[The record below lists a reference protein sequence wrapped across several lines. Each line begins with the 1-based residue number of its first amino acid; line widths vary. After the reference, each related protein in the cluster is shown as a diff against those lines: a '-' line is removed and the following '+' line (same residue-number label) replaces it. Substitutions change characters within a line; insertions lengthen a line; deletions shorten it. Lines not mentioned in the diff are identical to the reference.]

1 MLNRLIVWSIRNR
14 LLVLLATSFLIAGG
28 IWAVRTTPVDAI
40 PDLSDVQVIIQTEWP
55 EQAPQ
60 IIEDQVTYPLTT
72 ALLAVPGAMTVRGI
86 SGFGISYVYVLFA
99 DGTDPY
105 WARSRVLEYLSQ
117 VREQLPSGVTPQL
130 GPDATGV
137 GWVYQYTLESDRH
150 DLAELRTLQDFFVR
164 FQLQSVPGVSE
175 VATVGGYV
183 QQYQVE
189 LNPQRLYGYGLSMQ
203 QVTSALRMANSDAGA
218 RVLELSGR
226 EYMVRGLGYLKSV
239 EDIENVVL
247 ATGMGGT
254 PVRVQDVGRVQ
265 LGPDI
270 RRGVA
275 DKNGTGDV
283 VTGIVVMRHGEN
295 ALAVIDAVKQR
306 IEQIRPGLP
315 EGVRI
320 VDAYDRAPLIREAI
334 RNLQLKLGEELLLV
348 TLITALFLLHLRS
361 SLVAAVTLPIAI
373 LMSFLVMRLIGVQA
387 NILSMG
393 GIAIAIGAMI
403 DAAVVMVENLHKHL
417 EREPEPPSPARRWQ
431 IVAEASKEVGPA
443 LFFSLL
449 VITVSFLPVF
459 ALEAQEGRL
468 FKPLA
473 FTKTFAMASA
483 AILAVTLVPVA
494 MGYFI
499 RGRIRAER
507 DNPVSRVLMRGY
519 RPALAWALRHRA
531 LTAGVAVLTIIV
543 TIIPLRLLGSEFM
556 PPVEEGTILFMPM
569 TLPGVSIQ
577 QAQQIMR
584 RQNAIIAGFP
594 EVESVVGKAGRASTA
609 TDPAPLDMFETVV
622 NLKPLSEWRAG
633 LTYDLLVSELDA
645 ATRMPGVTNLWTLP
659 IKNRIDMLSTGM
671 RTPVG
676 VKVFGA
682 NPDELQR
689 IGTRIEALLRDV
701 PGTRSAVAERSASG
715 YYLDVEVDR
724 AAAARFGL
732 NVMDVQ
738 DALMGALGGVVATQT
753 IEGRERYDVLVRYPR
768 DFRQSVT
775 AVSDLRIPVMGG
787 STQIPLGQVAAIR
800 LSQGPMVVKTENA
813 FPVSAVYVDV
823 EGRDIGGYVRD
834 AQRVLAE
841 RLTLPS
847 GYTVQWSG
855 QYEAMERVREKLK
868 LVLPVTLALIF
879 LLLFLHFRSAAQTLI
894 VMVTL
899 PFALIGG
906 IWLLWLLGYNTS
918 VAVWVGLIALAGVAV
933 ETGVVMLVYLDG
945 AFHRRALERGQAL
958 DGSDVYSAV
967 MEGAVDRLRPKMM
980 TVTSTIGGLLPL
992 MWASG
997 AGAAT
1002 MQRIA
1007 APMVGGLITS
1017 TALTLIVI
1025 PVVYAGW
1032 REWQIRR
1039 GTFPTVVQEGSTPV
1053 QEGTAPVQAAVSTR
1067 P

>member
-1 MLNRLIVWSIRNR
+1 MLNRLIEWSIRNR
-14 LLVLLATSFLIAGG
+14 VLVLLATAFVVGAGM
-28 IWAVRTTPVDAI
+28 WALRTTPVDAI
-40 PDLSDVQVIIQTEWP
+40 PDLSDVQVIIQTEWA

-72 ALLAVPGAMTVRGI
+72 ALLAVPGATTVRGI
-86 SGFGISYVYVLFA
+86 SGFGISYVYVLFD

-117 VREQLPSGVTPQL
+117 VRDQLPAGVTPQL

-164 FQLQSVPGVSE
+164 YQLQSVPGVSE

-189 LNPQRLYGYGLSMQ
+189 VDPQRLHGYGLSMQ
-203 QVTSALRMANSDAGA
+203 QVTGALRMANADAGA

-226 EYMVRGLGYLKSV
+226 EYMVRGLGYLRSI

-247 ATGMGGT
+247 DASMGGT
-254 PVRVQDVGRVQ
+254 PVRVQDIARVQ

-295 ALAVIDAVKQR
+295 ALTVIDAVKARLAQ
-306 IEQIRPGLP
+306 IEAGLP
-315 EGVRI
+315 EGVTV
-320 VDAYDRAPLIREAI
+320 VDAYDRAPLIRAAI
-334 RNLQLKLGEELLLV
+334 RHLQFKLGEELLLV
-348 TLITALFLLHLRS
+348 ALITALFLLHLRS

-373 LMSFLVMRLIGVQA
+373 LMAFLVMRLIGVQA
-387 NILSMG
+387 NIMSMG

-417 EREPEPPSPARRWQ
+417 EREGGTPTTERRWQ

-449 VITVSFLPVF
+449 IITVSFLPVF

-499 RGRIRAER
+499 RGRIRSER
-507 DNPVSRVLMRGY
+507 ENPVSRVLIRGY
-519 RPALAWALRHRA
+519 RPVLDLALRNRA
-531 LTAGVAVLTIIV
+531 VTVGSAVLLLLV
-543 TIIPLRLLGSEFM
+543 TIIPFRQLGSEFM

-577 QAQQIMR
+577 QAQDIMR
-584 RQNAIIAGFP
+584 RQNAIIAGFD
-594 EVESVVGKAGRASTA
+594 EVESVIGKAGRATTA

-622 NLKPLSEWRAG
+622 NLKPEKEWRKG
-633 LTYDLLVSELDA
+633 LTYDALVSELDR

-659 IKNRIDMLSTGM
+659 IKNRIDMLATGM

-676 VKVFGA
+676 VKVYG
-682 NPDELQR
+682 PDLDELQR
-689 IGTRIEALLRDV
+689 IGTEVEGLLRQV
-701 PGTRSAVAERSASG
+701 SGTRSAVAERGASG

-738 DALMGALGGVVATQT
+738 DALMGALGGSIATQT
-753 IEGRERYDVLVRYPR
+753 IEGRERYGVLVRYPR
-768 DFRQSVT
+768 DFRQSVA
-775 AVSDLRIPVMGG
+775 AVSDLRVPVMGG
-787 STQIPLGQVAAIR
+787 SAQVPLGQLATVR
-800 LSQGPMVVKTENA
+800 LTQGPMVVKTENA

-823 EGRDIGGYVRD
+823 EGRDIGGYVHD
-834 AQRVLAE
+834 AQQVLAQ
-841 RLTLPS
+841 RLTLPT
-847 GYTVQWSG
+847 GYTVEWSG
-855 QYEAMERVREKLK
+855 QFEAMQRVREKMR
-868 LVLPVTLALIF
+868 LVLPVTLGLIF
-879 LLLFLHFRSAAQTLI
+879 LLLFLHFRNATQTMI
-894 VMVTL
+894 VMTTL
-899 PFALIGG
+899 PFALVGG
-906 IWLLWLLGYNTS
+906 IWLLWLLDYNTS
-918 VAVWVGLIALAGVAV
+918 VAVWVGMIALAGVAA
-933 ETGVVMLVYLDG
+933 ETGIVMLVYLDG
-945 AFHRRALERGQAL
+945 AFHRRALERGTAL
-958 DGSDVYSAV
+958 DAADVYDSV

-980 TVTSTIGGLLPL
+980 TVLSTIGGLLPL

-1007 APMVGGLITS
+1007 APMVGGLVTS
-1017 TALTLIVI
+1017 TLLTLVVI
-1025 PVVYAGW
+1025 PVVYAAW
-1032 REWQIRR
+1032 REWQVRR
-1039 GTFPTVVQEGSTPV
+1039 GEFPVVVEEGAV
-1053 QEGTAPVQAAVSTR
+1053 QFAVAPAAQS
-1067 P
+1067 

>member
-1 MLNRLIVWSIRNR
+1 MLNRLIDWSIHNR
-14 LLVLLATSFLIAGG
+14 LLVLIATAFTVAAG

-40 PDLSDVQVIIQTEWP
+40 PDLSDVQVIIQTEWA

-72 ALLAVPGAMTVRGI
+72 ALLAVPGATTVRGI

-117 VREQLPSGVTPQL
+117 VREQLPAGVTPQL

-164 FQLQSVPGVSE
+164 YQLQSVPGVSE

-183 QQYQVE
+183 QQYQIEVD
-189 LNPQRLYGYGLSMQ
+189 PQRLHGFGLSMQ
-203 QVTSALRMANSDAGA
+203 QVTNAVRMANSDAGA

-226 EYMVRGLGYLKSV
+226 EYMVRGLGYLQSV
-239 EDIENVVL
+239 EDIESVVL
-247 ATGMGGT
+247 STGMGGT
-254 PVRVQDVGRVQ
+254 PVRVRDIARVQ

-295 ALAVIDAVKQR
+295 ALAVIDAVKDR
-306 IEQIRPGLP
+306 LEQIRSGLP
-315 EGVRI
+315 EGVTI
-320 VDAYDRAPLIREAI
+320 ISAYDRAPLIRRAI
-334 RNLQLKLGEELLLV
+334 HNLTFKLGEELLLV
-348 TLITALFLLHLRS
+348 ALITALFLLHLRS

-373 LMSFLVMRLIGVQA
+373 LMSFLVMRLIGVHA
-387 NILSMG
+387 NIMSMG

-403 DAAVVMVENLHKHL
+403 DAAVVMVENMHKHL
-417 EREPEPPSPARRWQ
+417 EREGAEPTSARRWE

-483 AILAVTLVPVA
+483 ALLAVTLVPVA

-499 RGRIRAER
+499 RGRIRSER
-507 DNPVSRVLMRGY
+507 DNPISRVMIRGY
-519 RPALAWALRHRA
+519 RPVLAWALRNRA
-531 LTAGVAVLTIIV
+531 LTAGVAVLALV
-543 TIIPLRLLGSEFM
+543 LTIIPFRQLGSEFM

-577 QAQQIMR
+577 QAQVIMR
-584 RQNAIIAGFP
+584 RQNAIIAGFA
-594 EVESVVGKAGRASTA
+594 EVESVIGKAGRATTA

-622 NLKPLSEWRAG
+622 NLRPEKEWRKG
-633 LTYDLLVSELDA
+633 LTYDGLVAELDK

-659 IKNRIDMLSTGM
+659 IKNRIDMLATGM

-676 VKVFGA
+676 VKVFG
-682 NPDELQR
+682 PDLDELQR
-689 IGTRIEALLRDV
+689 IGTEVEGLLRHV
-701 PGTRSAVAERSASG
+701 RGTRSAVAERSASG

-738 DALMGALGGVVATQT
+738 DALMGAVGGSIATQT

-768 DFRQSVT
+768 DFRQSVA
-775 AVSDLRIPVMGG
+775 AVSELRVPVMGG
-787 STQIPLGQVAAIR
+787 SAQIPLGQLATVR
-800 LSQGPMVVKTENA
+800 LTQGPMAVKTENA

-823 EGRDIGGYVRD
+823 EGRDIGGYVSD
-834 AQRVLAE
+834 AQRLLRE
-841 RLTLPS
+841 RLTLPT
-847 GYTVQWSG
+847 GYALEWSG
-855 QYEAMERVREKLK
+855 QFEAMERVREKMQ
-868 LVLPVTLALIF
+868 LVLPITLGLIF
-879 LLLFLHFRSAAQTLI
+879 LLLFLHFRNVTQTI
-894 VMVTL
+894 MVMGTL
-899 PFALIGG
+899 PFALVGG
-906 IWLLWLLGYNTS
+906 IWLLWLLDYNTS
-918 VAVWVGLIALAGVAV
+918 VAVWVGLIALAGVAS
-933 ETGVVMLVYLDG
+933 ETAVVMLVYLDG
-945 AFHRRALERGQAL
+945 AFHQRALERGPEL
-958 DGSDVYSAV
+958 DGSDIHAAV

-980 TVTSTIGGLLPL
+980 TVLSTIGGLLPL
-992 MWASG
+992 MWATG

-1002 MQRIA
+1002 IQRIA
-1007 APMVGGLITS
+1007 APMVGGLVTS
-1017 TALTLIVI
+1017 TLLTLIVI
-1025 PVVYAGW
+1025 PVVYTGW

-1039 GTFPTVVQEGSTPV
+1039 GVFSAVVQEEVAGIATVP
-1053 QEGTAPVQAAVSTR
+1053 AAH
-1067 P
+1067 